1 MNNIGPP
8 LHSDRP
14 TIIAFGGGKGGAGR
28 STLCADTARALAR
41 QNQRIL
47 CVDASWSCPTLNI
60 LLGTDEPGIEPERAP
75 TTKLGAPDAHLADF
89 IHTTSNP
96 HIWLLSFA
104 CGRRFPFVRPNLQPE
119 TILAQLYELDFDW
132 IFLDLPAQC
141 DPLAVGLF
149 TLSDIPIL
157 VCTPEASSVRETTQF
172 LRAALHQ
179 AILFH
184 RDTHGVREDILD
196 MLQQQPLNFNAQ
208 SLRYDAP
215 SAACRRIVE
224 ETTLRFETYVIVNQ
238 VREGAEHD
246 LGFVLA
252 HAFYRELHMYPR
264 VLASI
269 DYQDRRWFFNRRT
282 TGVPPVRHDETIATD
297 IEQLARSIRHI
308 GDIDQKYPRPIPQ
321 GPDVHPAVRMGVSPE
336 ASRNEV
342 RQHCRRLWEGYRR
355 ETTISLVF
363 SDPNRRLTTAEELED
378 LYRKVLTMPN
388 ESFSR
393 LDADSSNY
401 AFNTEGFDGERVERR
416 NSAEPEYP
424 PHTRPFERYLSP
436 TNAPENYPETSPAMR
451 EYTGK
456 AATTHAS
463 PAPTIAT
470 IAPDTARNSTENER
484 TSSPEDAARNLAEP
498 PANAQPPVPTASNL
512 AKSSPGRVVANLRK
526 QHNISLQELSLRT
539 HIGVKFLAAI
549 EDVDLE
555 TLPRD
560 VYLRGYLREIARV
573 LDADPTDL
581 ISRYFR
587 YLQDP

>member
-1 MNNIGPP
+1 MNNIGPS
-8 LHSDRP
+8 LHSNRP
-14 TIIAFGGGKGGAGR
+14 TVVAFGGGKGGAGR

-47 CVDASWSCPTLNI
+47 CVDTSWSCPTLNI
-60 LLGTDEPGIEPERAP
+60 LLGTDEPPGEPGRAP
-75 TTKLGAPDAHLADF
+75 TTKIGAPGSHLADF

-96 HIWLLSFA
+96 HIWMISMA
-104 CGRRFPFVRPNLQPE
+104 CGGRLPFVQPDLKPE
-119 TILAQLYELDFDW
+119 TILAQLHELDFDW
-132 IFLDLPAQC
+132 IFLDLSAQC
-141 DPLAVGLF
+141 DPLSVGLF

-157 VCTPEASSVRETTQF
+157 ICTPEASSIRETTQF
-172 LRAALHQ
+172 LRAALYQ
-179 AILFH
+179 AILYH
-184 RDTHGVREDILD
+184 PDTHGVREDILD
-196 MLQQQPLNFNAQ
+196 MLAQQTLTYNAQ

-224 ETTLRFETYVIVNQ
+224 ETALRFETYVIVNQ

-252 HAFYRELHMYPR
+252 HALYRELNLYPR

-282 TGVPPVRHDETIATD
+282 TGIPPVRHDETIAAD

-308 GDIDQKYPRPIPQ
+308 AEIDKKYPRPMPQ
-321 GPDVHPAVRMGVSPE
+321 GPDVHPAVRMGVSTD

-363 SDPNRRLTTAEELED
+363 SDPNRRLATAEELEE

-393 LDADSSNY
+393 LDADTSTSLYAHSSE
-401 AFNTEGFDGERVERR
+401 ASWDGERAQRR
-416 NSAEPEYP
+416 NQPPPEYP
-424 PHTRPFERYLSP
+424 PHARPFERYLSSTATP
-436 TNAPENYPETSPAMR
+436 TELQES
-451 EYTGK
+451 
-456 AATTHAS
+456 
-463 PAPTIAT
+463 
-470 IAPDTARNSTENER
+470 
-484 TSSPEDAARNLAEP
+484 SSPERETTREFTGTAPISHAP
-498 PANAQPPVPTASNL
+498 PASITSPDATAESTDPSAPNPTSENTPNQDAP
-512 AKSSPGRVVANLRK
+512 ATPRGPKPSPGRVVENLRR

-573 LDADPTDL
+573 LDADPQDL